1 MHLKIGLNF
10 IIILFQ
16 SKPNEVKYIMCFFNK
31 TCLLTPELKYIGK
44 DRLRKYTYE
53 RECNRKQVWLV

>member
-10 IIILFQ
+10 IIILVQ
-16 SKPNEVKYIMCFFNK
+16 SKPYEVKYIMCFSNK

-44 DRLRKYTYE
+44 DRLKYTYE
-53 RECNRKQVWLV
+53 RECNRKHVWPV